1 MKFNS
6 DNLLLYAVT
15 NRSWTGNKSLYEQI
29 EEALMGGVTCVQ
41 LREKDLEEDTFL
53 AEAIKIK
60 ELCHTYHVPFLVN
73 DRYGTILLFL

>member
-15 NRSWTGNKSLYEQI
+15 NRSWTGKKTLYQQI

-41 LREKDLEEDTFL
+41 LREKDLEEDAFL
-53 AEAIKIK
+53 VEAIKIK
-60 ELCHTYHVPFLVN
+60 
-73 DRYGTILLFL
+73 